1 LLEEHRITELDSGV
15 RVVTERMPSV
25 RSVALGFWIGTGS
38 ASEAEPEAGLSH
50 LIEHMLFRGT
60 ARFESVEIDQI
71 FDGMGAE
78 LNAGTGKETTSVHS
92 RVIDR
97 HLPRACDVMADM
109 VWRPAFEDADTEREV
124 VLEEIAMYEDD
135 PQDKVFDVLGEAV
148 FGDHPLGRAIIG
160 RAEVIRGVPLE
171 AIRAFHDGRYVPAN
185 VVVAA
190 AGAVDHETVVGL
202 VLDGLPEAPG
212 AAAAGPPPPAD
223 LSAHVRFER
232 KDTEQYHV
240 CVGGP
245 GIARDD
251 DRRFALRVLDNVLG
265 GTTSSRLFQEVR
277 ERRGLAYSVYSFSS
291 QYAGI
296 GQVGIYVGTRADN
309 LAEALRV
316 VADELGRLREDPA
329 SSDELERSKEN
340 VKGRLLLSLESTS
353 ARMNRL
359 GSSVLTGVPLL
370 TVDEL
375 VERIDA
381 VTVEDLEALAA
392 ELFDPARLSAAAI
405 GTTES
410 VFREA
415 LEPVSPQ
422 LAAA

>member
-1 LLEEHRITELDSGV
+1 VLEHELTELDSGL
-15 RVVTERMPSV
+15 RVVTESMPAV

-38 ASEAEPEAGLSH
+38 CAETDDQAGLSH
-50 LIEHMLFRGT
+50 LLEHLLFRGSR
-60 ARFESVEIDQI
+60 RFSSVEIDQI

-97 HLPRACDVMADM
+97 HLPRAFEVMADM
-109 VWRPAFEDADTEREV
+109 VWRPAFEDADTERQV

-148 FGDHPLGRAIIG
+148 FGSHPLGRAIIG
-160 RAEVIRGVPLE
+160 RAEVIRQVPLE
-171 AIRAFHDGRYVPAN
+171 AIRGFHEGRYVPAN

-190 AGAVDHETVVGL
+190 AGALEHEAIVAL
-202 VLDGLPEAPG
+202 AASELPDRAG
-212 AAAAGPPPPAD
+212 TAGPGTAPPSD
-223 LSAHVRFER
+223 LVPQVRFEQ
-232 KDTEQYHV
+232 KDTEQYHA
-240 CVGGP
+240 CLGGP

-251 DRRFALRVLDNVLG
+251 DRRFPLRVLDNVLG

-277 ERRGLAYSVYSFSS
+277 ERRGLAYSVYSFSN

-296 GQVGIYVGTRADN
+296 GQVGIYVGTRTDN
-309 LAEALRV
+309 LSEALGV
-316 VADELGRLREDPA
+316 VAKELSRLREEPA
-329 SSDELERSKEN
+329 TADELERSKEN

-353 ARMNRL
+353 ARMSRL

-381 VTVEDLEALAA
+381 VTIDDLEEIAQ

-405 GTTES
+405 GPREE

-415 LEPVSPQ
+415 LGPISPT
-422 LAAA
+422 LAAAA